1 MSQKIYNL
9 LSYQQDILF
18 FTLDDANKGV
28 VTSQYLWNDYSNCN
42 GSIKLQKYEEMI
54 YAAYNCNGYTAISVF
69 NITKGAFLASY
80 RTTQDIRNLT
90 FSPVQAF
97 FADASGGGS
106 SIMIIRGPVNSI
118 NSMYGL
124 NAGDFYM
131 VPSSDK
137 RSYSVIDD
145 DPSNYTITNSTGEE
159 YIEIVENTYITVST
173 IENVTASDIEFFLE
187 PLDFGSVLN
196 NHQYSQP
203 VSYT

>member
-1 MSQKIYNL
+1 L
-9 LSYQQDILF
+9 LSYQRDILF
-18 FTLDDANKGV
+18 FTLDDTNKGV
-28 VTSQYLWNDYSNCN
+28 VASQYLWSDYSKCN

-54 YAAYNCNGYTAISVF
+54 YTAYYCNGYTAISVF
-69 NITKGAFLASY
+69 NVTRGAFLASY
-80 RTTQDIRNLT
+80 RTSLDIRNLT

-97 FADASGGGS
+97 FADASGDGS
-106 SIMIIRGPVNSI
+106 SIKITRGPVNSI

-124 NAGDFYM
+124 TPGDFFM

-145 DPSNYTITNSTGEE
+145 NPSNYTITDSTGEE
-159 YIEIVENTYITVST
+159 YTEIVENTYITVST
-173 IENVTASDIEFFLE
+173 SNKTESDIEFFLE

-196 NHQYSQP
+196 NHEYSQP